1 MLFFRAFFFLF
12 WFSHSLKQNIRIV
25 SIFLGLLTLISNIF
39 FKHFINSYVLT
50 CSILKIYINAINKNF
65 KYIVLKNV
73 RLNRYHSFLFF
84 VTKYARYT
92 YVCTFVY
99 TYICY
104 IKHSYIK
111 TYMYAYT
118 FKLHFYIKS
127 FEFYLYYIHS
137 FTVLF
142 LNIKLLKFIYLKC
155 IYMQ

>member
-1 MLFFRAFFFLF
+1 MP
-12 WFSHSLKQNIRIV
+12 
-25 SIFLGLLTLISNIF
+25 IFLGLLTLISNIF

-50 CSILKIYINAINKNF
+50 YSILKIYINAINKNF

-118 FKLHFYIKS
+118 FKLHFYIKL
-127 FEFYLYYIHS
+127 FVFYLYYIHS
-137 FTVLF
+137 STVLF
-142 LNIKLLKFIYLKC
+142 LDIKLLKFIYLK
-155 IYMQ
+155 

>member
-1 MLFFRAFFFLF
+1 MP
-12 WFSHSLKQNIRIV
+12 
-25 SIFLGLLTLISNIF
+25 IFLGLLTLISNIF
-39 FKHFINSYVLT
+39 LKHFINPYVLT

-84 VTKYARYT
+84 VTKYVRYT
-92 YVCTFVY
+92 YICTFVY

-111 TYMYAYT
+111 AYMYAYT

-127 FEFYLYYIHS
+127 FEFYLNS
-137 FTVLF
+137 FTVLYCF
-142 LNIKLLKFIYLKC
+142 LDIKLLKFIYLKC
-155 IYMQ
+155 MYVPLIRK

>member
-1 MLFFRAFFFLF
+1 MP
-12 WFSHSLKQNIRIV
+12 
-25 SIFLGLLTLISNIF
+25 IFLCLLTLISNIF
-39 FKHFINSYVLT
+39 LRHFINPYVLT

-99 TYICY
+99 TFVYTYICY
-104 IKHSYIK
+104 IKHSYIR

-118 FKLHFYIKS
+118 FELHFYIKS
-127 FEFYLYYIHS
+127 FEFYIYYINS
-137 FTVLF
+137 FTVLYCF
-142 LNIKLLKFIYLKC
+142 LDIKLLKFIYLKC
-155 IYMQ
+155 IYMQSRSVNT